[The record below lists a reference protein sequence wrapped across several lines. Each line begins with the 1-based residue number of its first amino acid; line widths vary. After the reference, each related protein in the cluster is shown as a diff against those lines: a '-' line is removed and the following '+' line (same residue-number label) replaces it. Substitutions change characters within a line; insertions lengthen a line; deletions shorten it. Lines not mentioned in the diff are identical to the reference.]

1 MSVLYIAF
9 LSYPDWLLKFDVC
22 IIHLFT
28 YRVNRYMEYFY
39 NNCNSSA
46 MQLNSVAGGVFV
58 FVRSPDV
65 KLFLARLEKVFTVFP
80 HSRAYTG
87 LPHGKVVAALP
98 RGWTI
103 SAARPR
109 KTDPV
114 TIARLP

>member
-1 MSVLYIAF
+1 MLA
-9 LSYPDWLLKFDVC
+9 WL
-22 IIHLFT
+22 
-28 YRVNRYMEYFY
+28 
-39 NNCNSSA
+39 A
-46 MQLNSVAGGVFV
+46 
-58 FVRSPDV
+58 
-65 KLFLARLEKVFTVFP
+65 KVF
-80 HSRAYTG
+80 TG